1 MSRTKTRRKS
11 MADINMVPF
20 IDIMMV
26 LLVAFMVSAP
36 MLTQG
41 VKVELPKVV
50 SKPIPVPE
58 NQESLIVSVK
68 ANSQYFLDLGDRQDK
83 ALSLKSVQEKVSKV
97 LAAKP
102 GTNILIKGDQKV
114 DYGTVVALMA
124 HLQEAGVDNV
134 GLITDP
140 ASLNEK

>member
-1 MSRTKTRRKS
+1 MSRARTRRRP

-41 VKVELPKVV
+41 IKVELPEVV

-68 ANSQYFLDLGDRQDK
+68 ADGQYFLDLGDQQDK
-83 ALSLKSVQEKVSKV
+83 ATSLKSIQEKVSKV

-102 GTNILIKGDQKV
+102 ATNVLIKGDKKV
-114 DYGTVVALMA
+114 DYGAVVILMA
-124 HLQEAGVDNV
+124 RLRSAGVNNV
-134 GLITDP
+134 GLITDA